1 MVTLTPSSFI
11 VPVLEEY
18 RTFKLVGFLFVKK
31 AENVLNSSGCS
42 RHKQTYT
49 LKQPLTNLYNKITK
63 LCSYKVPAIK
73 KLKFMFY

>member
-18 RTFKLVGFLFVKK
+18 RTFKRVGFLFVKK

-42 RHKQTYT
+42 RHKQTVYIKT
-49 LKQPLTNLYNKITK
+49 TVDK
-63 LCSYKVPAIK
+63 LV
-73 KLKFMFY
+73 